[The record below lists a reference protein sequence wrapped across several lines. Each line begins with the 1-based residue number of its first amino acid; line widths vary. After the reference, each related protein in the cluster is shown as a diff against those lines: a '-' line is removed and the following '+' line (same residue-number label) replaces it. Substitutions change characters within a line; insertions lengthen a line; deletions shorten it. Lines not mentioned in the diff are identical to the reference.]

1 MPAGLPFSMW
11 LVVGP
16 VLFLLGL
23 TFALFVL
30 TPKGQRPPDDQ
41 WNGSF
46 YSNPNDPA
54 LLVPKRRGI
63 GYTLNFAHPWSKP
76 VMGVILIVALVPLMW
91 VLMTATHLKPQ
102 PPR

>member
-11 LVVGP
+11 FVVGP
-16 VLFLLGL
+16 VVFLLGFTL
-23 TFALFVL
+23 ILFGL
-30 TPKGQRPPDDQ
+30 TPKGHRPPDDQ

-46 YSNPNDPA
+46 YSNIRDPA

-76 VMGVILIVALVPLMW
+76 VMGLILLVALVPLVW
-91 VLMTATHLKPQ
+91 VVMTATHL
-102 PPR
+102 PPRVPR